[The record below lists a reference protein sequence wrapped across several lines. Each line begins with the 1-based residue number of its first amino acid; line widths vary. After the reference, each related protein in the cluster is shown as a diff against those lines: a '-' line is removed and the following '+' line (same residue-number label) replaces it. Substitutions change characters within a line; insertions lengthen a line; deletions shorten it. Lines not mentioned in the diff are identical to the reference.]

1 MKRSKLLG
9 LAFMVMLAI
18 TAITATTA
26 LAAATLP
33 SLLPEA
39 TAALPATSVSESKE
53 SVFGSPGITAVTSAS
68 SLGETTQTTLKN
80 GTFHTSFYTVKNA
93 LLGNCTGTGDSF
105 GLVLVLGEF
114 HFRDNSLTSP
124 LTVVTFLLKPTVQF
138 VCGTTVVTV
147 EGCVAGGVTPTNTLT
162 KTLEEV
168 LATANGNNDVVT
180 VLNEENTAQEACQLL
195 SSVGAGAT
203 ELSAQQTTQ
212 LVSGFK
218 QNGAAVEVLVMPL

>member
-9 LAFMVMLAI
+9 LAFMVMLVI

-39 TAALPATSVSESKE
+39 TAGSPVTAVSESKE

-68 SLGETTQTTLKN
+68 SLGETSQTSLKL
-80 GTFHTSFYTVKNA
+80 GTFHTSFLAFKNA
-93 LLGNCTGTGDSF
+93 LLGTCTGTGDAS
-105 GLVLVLGEF
+105 GVVLVLGEF
-114 HFRDNSLTSP
+114 HFRDNSLSSP
-124 LTVVTFLLKPTVQF
+124 LTVVVFLLKPSVQF
-138 VCGTTVVTV
+138 VCGTTAVTLT
-147 EGCVAGGVTPTNTLT
+147 GCMAGGVTPTNTLT
-162 KTLEEV
+162 KALEEV
-168 LATANGNNDVVT
+168 LATANGDNDVVT

-195 SSVGAGAT
+195 SKVGAGAT
-203 ELSAQQTTQ
+203 ELAALQSTQ

-218 QNGAAVEVLVMPL
+218 HNGAAVEVLVMPL